1 MANFTRTLSLLLKSG
16 VKIVDSLETTANTLS
31 NSVYQEEL
39 KSGYGNFRRWPNF
52 PIFVKKT
59 ASLPYYAFPDD

>member
-39 KSGYGNFRRWPNF
+39 KKWLRKFPAVAKFPN
-52 PIFVKKT
+52 IC
-59 ASLPYYAFPDD
+59 